1 MSSSTSWQD
10 HELALIVADYFAMW
24 QKELRGEPYNKTLH
38 RKNLQAL
45 LTQRNESAIEFKHQN
60 ISAVLQRP
68 DINLPYIIGYKPRV
82 NYQSILVEAVIDY
95 LNTSGHTCYQLLR
108 NNLATPIIQPSE
120 ISEIQKPESA
130 PQIKEIPILSYQAK
144 PKNKID
150 YVAREQANQVL
161 GLAGEQWIIEYE
173 KRYLIKHKRPDLAQK
188 IQHVSLEDDGAGFDI
203 LSFNLEGAEKKLEV
217 KTTRYGKETP
227 FYLSPNEL
235 KTSQQQSEHY
245 QLCRLYQFTTA
256 AKFYTLNGDLQH
268 QLTLTPDSYRATPK

>member
-1 MSSSTSWQD
+1 
-10 HELALIVADYFAMW
+10 VADYFAMW

-60 ISAVLQRP
+60 ISAVLQRH

-95 LNTSGHTCYQLLR
+95 LNTSGRICYQLLR

-120 ISEIQKPESA
+120 ISETQKPESA
-130 PQIKEIPILSYQAK
+130 PQIKEMPILSYQAK

-173 KRYLIKHKRPDLAQK
+173 KRYLIKYKRPDLAKK
-188 IQHVSLEDDGAGFDI
+188 IQHVSLEDD
-203 LSFNLEGAEKKLEV
+203 SE
-217 KTTRYGKETP
+217 
-227 FYLSPNEL
+227 SP
-235 KTSQQQSEHY
+235 
-245 QLCRLYQFTTA
+245 
-256 AKFYTLNGDLQH
+256 
-268 QLTLTPDSYRATPK
+268 PVI